1 MAVRTRR
8 ARRVREVQQFA
19 QSECGLCCIAMI
31 LSAYGSRDSV
41 AALRR
46 EHEVGRDGLTI
57 KEIATILRG
66 RGFRVRAFRAGADR
80 LDQLALPLIA
90 YWDDSHVVV
99 VEEITDR
106 HVVVVDPGGG
116 RRKYE
121 VAEFEQHYSGLALE
135 ATPTEDHQPVRHRE
149 PSVWREFFRSL
160 SGARRPLLQ
169 AFLMSL
175 VLYSFT
181 VFMPIATQ
189 YAVNDYAGYLEKAP
203 IVLVL
208 VAFTVPMAVFFVLS
222 LLRTVCLA
230 AVIRGLGEAMMGKTF
245 KKLLDL
251 PYKYFANRSQGE
263 LFYRL
268 SSIASVRDMISSQ
281 VSIVLLDLGSVI
293 AIFSYMFYR
302 SLTLGAAAFAVFLVM
317 LVVAVSTYRP
327 IRRITEREI
336 SETAKSSSI
345 QMEALGSIE
354 TLKVSGMTDTFF
366 RDWKKVYSAGM
377 EQTQRRIV
385 LQGVAAGGYSVFQV
399 FGPLLVLAVGLW
411 LVLHGSLDL
420 GSAVAAQTLTAT
432 SLGMVM
438 SLSGAFTQLITAN
451 AQVARVGDI
460 LHQPE
465 SKGAFGDRPAV
476 MRGAVSLREVTFAYP
491 GVQSPALD
499 GISFDV
505 RPGERVAIVGSS
517 GSGKST
523 LGKLL
528 MGLYPLQSGD
538 VVYDGVS
545 IGEIDA
551 DTFYEGAAYVPQ
563 DIVLSNRSIAENI
576 RFGVPDATMEAVD
589 AAARQAH
596 VHEDIAAMP
605 LGYHTPVR
613 EMGGSLSGGQ
623 RQRIALA
630 RALVRRPKV
639 LVLDE
644 ATSALDTVTESR
656 IAAALDRLECTRI
669 IIAHRLSTIVNA
681 DLVVVLE
688 QGRVVQTGRHDE
700 LIAEPGPYRELIR
713 SQVDLTAA

>member
-1 MAVRTRR
+1 MTVRTRR

-19 QSECGLCCIAMI
+19 QSECGLCCIAMV

-66 RGFRVRAFRAGADR
+66 RGFQVRAFRAGANR
-80 LDQLALPLIA
+80 LDGLALPLIA

-106 HVVVVDPGGG
+106 HVTVVDPAAG
-116 RRKYE
+116 RRKYPVE
-121 VAEFEQHYSGLALE
+121 EFERHYSGLALE
-135 ATPTEDHQPVRHRE
+135 ATPTADHQPVRHRE
-149 PSVWREFFRSL
+149 PSVWREFLRSL

-169 AFLMSL
+169 AFVMSL

-181 VFMPIATQ
+181 IFMPIATQ
-189 YAVNDYAGYLEKAP
+189 HAVNDYAGYLENSP
-203 IVLVL
+203 IALVL
-208 VAFTVPMAVFFVLS
+208 LAFTVPMAVYFVLS

-230 AVIRGLGEAMMGKTF
+230 AVIRGLGEAMMGRTF
-245 KKLLDL
+245 RKLLDL

-268 SSIASVRDMISSQ
+268 SSITSVRDMISSQ
-281 VSIVLLDLGSVI
+281 LPAVLLDVGSLIVIFGYMFHRSFILGATAF
-293 AIFSYMFYR
+293 AIF
-302 SLTLGAAAFAVFLVM
+302 LTM
-317 LVVAVSTYRP
+317 LTVAVCMYRP
-327 IRRITEREI
+327 LRRVTEREI
-336 SETAKSSSI
+336 SETAKSSSL
-345 QMEALGSIE
+345 QMEALSSIE

-366 RDWKKVYSAGM
+366 RDWRKVYSVGM

-385 LQGVAAGGYSVFQV
+385 LQGVASSGYSVFQV

-411 LVLHGSLDL
+411 LVLDGSLDL

-438 SLSGAFTQLITAN
+438 SLSGVFTQLITAN
-451 AQVARVGDI
+451 TQVARVGDI

-465 SKGAFGDRPAV
+465 SRGAFGDRPVAI
-476 MRGAVSLREVTFAYP
+476 RGAVSLREVGFTYP
-491 GVQSPALD
+491 GAKTPALRD
-499 GISFDV
+499 ISFDI

-528 MGLYPLQSGD
+528 MGLYPIQSGD
-538 VVYDGVS
+538 IAYDGVS
-545 IGEIDA
+545 LQEIDA
-551 DTFYEGAAYVPQ
+551 DTFYANTAYVPQ

-576 RFGVPDATMEAVD
+576 RFGVPEATIEAVVE
-589 AAARQAH
+589 AAREAH
-596 VHEDIAAMP
+596 VHEDVAAMP

-630 RALVRRPKV
+630 RALARRPRV

-656 IAAALDRLECTRI
+656 IADALDRLECTRI
-669 IIAHRLSTIVNA
+669 VIAHRLSTIVSA

-688 QGRVVQTGRHDE
+688 HGRVVQTGRHAE
-700 LIAEPGPYRELIR
+700 LLAESGLYRELIR
-713 SQVDLTAA
+713 SQVDLSAV

>member
-1 MAVRTRR
+1 MATRTRR

-19 QSECGLCCIAMI
+19 QSECGLCCIAMV
-31 LSAYGSRDSV
+31 LSAHGSRDSV

-57 KEIATILRG
+57 KEIAAILRG
-66 RGFRVRAFRAGADR
+66 RGFRVRAFRAGSNR
-80 LDQLALPLIA
+80 LGRLALPLIA

-99 VEEITDR
+99 VEEVDDR
-106 HVVVVDPGGG
+106 HVTVVDPGSG
-116 RRKYE
+116 RRKYPVE
-121 VAEFEQHYSGLALE
+121 DFEAHYSGLVLE
-135 ATPTEDHQPVRHRE
+135 ATPTDAYEPVRHRE
-149 PSVWREFFRSL
+149 PSVWREFLRSL
-160 SGARRPLLQ
+160 SGSRRPLLQ

-175 VLYSFT
+175 LLYSFT
-181 VFMPIATQ
+181 IFMPIATQ
-189 YAVNDYAGYLEKAP
+189 YAVNDYAGYLQSAP
-203 IVLVL
+203 IALVL
-208 VAFTVPMAVFFVLS
+208 LVFLAPMVVFFVLS
-222 LLRTVCLA
+222 VIRTVCLA
-230 AVIRGLGEAMMGKTF
+230 SVIRSLGEAMMGKTF

-268 SSIASVRDMISSQ
+268 SSISSVRDMISSQ
-281 VSIVLLDLGSVI
+281 ISVVLLDLGSLV

-302 SLTLGAAAFAVFLVM
+302 SFTLGATAFAVFLTM
-317 LVVAVSTYRP
+317 LTVAVSTYRP

-336 SETAKSSSI
+336 SETAKSSSL
-345 QMEALGSIE
+345 QMEALSSIE
-354 TLKVSGMTDTFF
+354 TLKVSGMTESFY
-366 RDWKKVYSAGM
+366 RDWKEVYASGM
-377 EQTQRRIV
+377 EQTRRRIV
-385 LQGVAAGGYSVFQV
+385 LQGIATSGYSVFQV

-432 SLGMVM
+432 CLGMVM
-438 SLSGAFTQLITAN
+438 SLSSAFTQLITAN

-465 SKGAFGDRPAV
+465 STGAFGDRPAV
-476 MRGAVSLREVTFAYP
+476 MRGAVSLREVSFAYP
-491 GVQSPALD
+491 GAKTPALQD
-499 GISFDV
+499 VSFDI

-528 MGLYPLQSGD
+528 MGLYPIQSGD
-538 VVYDGVS
+538 VRYDGVS
-545 IGEIDA
+545 IRQIDA
-551 DTFYEGAAYVPQ
+551 ETFYAGAAYVPQ

-576 RFGVPDATMEAVD
+576 RFGVPGTTMEGVVE
-589 AAARQAH
+589 AARQAH
-596 VHEDIAAMP
+596 VHDDITAMP

-630 RALVRRPKV
+630 RALARQPRV

-656 IAAALDRLECTRI
+656 IADALDRLECTRI
-669 IIAHRLSTIVNA
+669 VIAHRLSTIVNA

-688 QGRVVQTGRHDE
+688 HGRVVQTGRHEE
-700 LIAEPGPYRELIR
+700 LVAGPGPYRRLIR
-713 SQVDLTAA
+713 SQVDLSAA

>member
-1 MAVRTRR
+1 MAWRMRR
-8 ARRVREVQQFA
+8 VRRVREVQQFA
-19 QSECGLCCIAMI
+19 QAECGLCCVAMI

-41 AALRR
+41 AGLRR

-57 KEIATILRG
+57 KQIAAILRG
-66 RGFRVRAFRAGADR
+66 RGFEVRAFRAGVER
-80 LDQLALPLIA
+80 LDQLELPLIA

-99 VEEITDR
+99 VEEIDEHQVT
-106 HVVVVDPGGG
+106 VVDPGGG
-116 RRKYE
+116 RRKYP
-121 VAEFEQHYSGLALE
+121 AEEFAEHYSGLALE
-135 ATPTEDHQPVRHRE
+135 AVPTPEHRPERHRE
-149 PSVWREFFRSL
+149 PSVWREFLRSL
-160 SGARRPLLQ
+160 TGARRPLVQ

-181 VFMPIATQ
+181 IFMPIATQ

-203 IVLVL
+203 IALVL
-208 VAFTVPMAVFFVLS
+208 VAFLAPMTVFFLLS
-222 LLRTVCLA
+222 LLRTVALA
-230 AVIRGLGEAMMGKTF
+230 SVIRSLGEAMMGKTF
-245 KKLLDL
+245 RRLLDL

-268 SSIASVRDMISSQ
+268 SSITSVRDMISSQ
-281 VSIVLLDLGSVI
+281 LSVVLLDLGSLI

-302 SLTLGAAAFAVFLVM
+302 SFTLGATAFAVFLTM
-317 LVVAVSTYRP
+317 LAVAVGTYRP

-336 SETAKSSSI
+336 SETTKSSSL
-345 QMEALGSIE
+345 QMEALSSIE
-354 TLKVSGMTDTFF
+354 TLKVSGMTGTFF
-366 RDWKKVYSAGM
+366 RDWQRVYAAGM
-377 EQTQRRIV
+377 EQTRRRIV
-385 LQGVAAGGYSVFQV
+385 LQGVATSGYAVFQV

-411 LVLHGSLDL
+411 LVLNGSLDL

-465 SKGAFGDRPAV
+465 DPGAFGDRPAV
-476 MRGAVSLREVTFAYP
+476 VRGAVRLRNVGFSYP
-491 GVQSPALD
+491 GSRTPALAD
-499 GISFDV
+499 VSFDI

-528 MGLYPLQSGD
+528 MGLYPIRSGD
-538 VVYDGVS
+538 VLYDGVS

-551 DTFYEGAAYVPQ
+551 DAFYRSAAYVPQ
-563 DIVLSNRSIAENI
+563 DIVLSNRSIADNI
-576 RFGVPDATMEAVD
+576 RFGVPDATMEAVVD
-589 AAARQAH
+589 AARQAH
-596 VHEDIAAMP
+596 VHDDIAAMP

-630 RALVRRPKV
+630 RALARRPRV

-688 QGRVVQTGRHDE
+688 HGRVVQTGRHEE
-700 LIAEPGPYRELIR
+700 LISEPGPYRDLVR
-713 SQVDLTAA
+713 SQVDLNTV